1 MQILCCLFYPLGQFL
16 GRACLILNTEG
27 DLAVGVHIEKLCPW
41 ILKNRTNLC
50 GNLVHGKITDFLTVY
65 QHTAMKFPLIKLRDQ
80 SIDQACNRCF
90 ATPAAPT
97 EQDTFSI
104 CNFQIDVMQ
113 AIMLLPII
121 RKGYIFKFNQPMTPP
136 RTHNSKIRKATATAI
151 IIQSAIPHFI

>member
-50 GNLVHGKITDFLTVY
+50 GNLVHGKITDLLTIY

-104 CNFQIDVMQ
+104 
-113 AIMLLPII
+113 
-121 RKGYIFKFNQPMTPP
+121 
-136 RTHNSKIRKATATAI
+136 
-151 IIQSAIPHFI
+151 